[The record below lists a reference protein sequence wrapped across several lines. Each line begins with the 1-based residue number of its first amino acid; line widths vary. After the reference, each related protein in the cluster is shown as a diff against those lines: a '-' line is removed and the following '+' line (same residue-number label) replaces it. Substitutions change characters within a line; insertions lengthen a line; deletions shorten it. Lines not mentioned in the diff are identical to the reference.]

1 MARNFILPA
10 LVAVTGVWADSSC
23 TSEAVAGA
31 ALLQVKQEAASSPF
45 NYGDQSTWG
54 ASAPTCSSGV
64 QQSPIN
70 IVSADIQKGSSGVS
84 LAENYGWKAPEVEHD
99 YELVNNGHSLEV
111 EGTFGTVTVGGSKF
125 TSKQFHFHAPSEHT
139 FNGEH
144 AAMEMHIVN
153 APPAG
158 YGGPYTTGAV
168 VALLFDVGAENLCL
182 EEVLQSGEPDVDGER
197 SVGNVDMRCFSKEF
211 NSPWLTYDG
220 SLTTPPCTEGVAW
233 NIMTRRATVS
243 QEQLDDFRAKYPT
256 PPGNDRSAQPLGSR
270 VVKLNTPF

>member
-1 MARNFILPA
+1 MARNFIIPA

-23 TSEAVAGA
+23 SSEAVAGA
-31 ALLQVKQEAASSPF
+31 ALLQVKQEAASKPF
-45 NYGDQSTWG
+45 NYGDQSTWA
-54 ASAPTCSSGV
+54 ASAPTCASGQ

-70 IVSADIQKGSSGVS
+70 IVSKDVAKGSSGVS
-84 LAENYGWKAPEVEHD
+84 LAENYGWKGPGVEHD
-99 YELVNNGHSLEV
+99 YELTNNGHSLEV
-111 EGTFGTVTVGGSKF
+111 EGTFGTVTVGDTKF

-168 VALLFDVGAENLCL
+168 VGLLFDVGEENACL
-182 EEVLQSGEPDVDGER
+182 KEVLEQGEPEPDGTR
-197 SVGNVDMRCFSKEF
+197 SVGDVDLRCFSEQF
-211 NSPWLTYDG
+211 NSPWWTYDG

-233 NIMTRRATVS
+233 NIMTARATVS
-243 QEQLDDFRAKYPT
+243 QEQLDAFRAKYPT
-256 PPGNDRSAQPLGSR
+256 PPGNDREAQPLNGR
-270 VVKLNTPF
+270 VVRLNTPF